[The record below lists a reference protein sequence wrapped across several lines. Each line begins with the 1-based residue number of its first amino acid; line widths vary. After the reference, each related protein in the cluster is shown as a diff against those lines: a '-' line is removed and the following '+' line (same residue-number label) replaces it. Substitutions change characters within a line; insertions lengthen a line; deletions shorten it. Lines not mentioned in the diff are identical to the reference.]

1 LVAIVSFYRPD
12 LIVAA
17 HPKKNRFNL
26 QVKTVIL

>member
-12 LIVAA
+12 LIVDAR
-17 HPKKNRFNL
+17 PKKNRFNL